1 MTTRNHLMFSKLRGM
16 VLLLSGLLAA
26 NAAVRADDPA
36 VEKELKK
43 LAGEWTI
50 KNDSGAEI
58 SYTFKGD
65 KLEVKAPTRSY
76 KMTVKIDPAAKPEK
90 TIDFHIDEGP
100 DDAKGKTSKGIYK
113 FEDDD
118 SFTFCMRPEGDRP
131 DKYEQVGF
139 EQILSK
145 LKRKKS

>member
-1 MTTRNHLMFSKLRGM
+1 MGL
-16 VLLLSGLLAA
+16 VLAGLLASA
-26 NAAVRADDPA
+26 TALRADDAA
-36 VEKELKK
+36 VEKDLKT
-43 LAGEWTI
+43 LEGEWTV
-50 KNDSGAEI
+50 KSGGGDGEV
-58 SYTFKGD
+58 SYKFKGD
-65 KLEVKAPTRSY
+65 KLEVTAPSRSY

-113 FEDDD
+113 LEDDNN
-118 SFTFCMRPEGDRP
+118 TFVFCFRGEGDRP
-131 DKYEQVGF
+131 DKYEQIGF

>member
-1 MTTRNHLMFSKLRGM
+1 M
-16 VLLLSGLLAA
+16 GLLVGGVLVGAVG
-26 NAAVRADDPA
+26 VRADDAA
-36 VEKELKK
+36 VENELKK
-43 LAGEWTI
+43 LAGEWMI
-50 KNDSGAEI
+50 KNESGAEI

-65 KLEVKAPTRSY
+65 KLVVKAPTRSY

-131 DKYEQVGF
+131 DKYEQIGY
-139 EQILSK
+139 EQIVSK